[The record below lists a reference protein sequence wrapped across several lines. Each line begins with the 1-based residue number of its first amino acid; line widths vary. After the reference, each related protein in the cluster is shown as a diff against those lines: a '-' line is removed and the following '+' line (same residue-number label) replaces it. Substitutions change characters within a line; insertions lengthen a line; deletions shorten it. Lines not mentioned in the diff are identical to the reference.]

1 MFWRVPLQRKT
12 WATVIEVEELKREGI
27 PIADIK
33 VKLLAIDEVE
43 GRIVVLT
50 GRDKV
55 PEAPG

>member
-27 PIADIK
+27 PIAEIK